1 MLYVYFPWIDHTVLQ
16 ALVWAGNIRYKIT
29 NNRDFS
35 LLQPVVRD
43 FMEKTAVSNVTIIV
57 TRRPNVIDL
66 QEIATEDVNQDG
78 QGSPVMMVML
88 WHRRPRRRPLL
99 WFTCIVKYR
108 NYMYSILF
116 IIESC
121 FSYIL
126 WHFLENWRFH
136 ILILY
141 IDAKYKL
148 DLLFVDF

>member
-1 MLYVYFPWIDHTVLQ
+1 MTTSHEFTQIDHTVLQ
-16 ALVWAGNIRYKIT
+16 AVVWAGNIKYMNT

-43 FMEKTAVSNVTIIV
+43 FMEKTAVNNVTTIV
-57 TRRPNVIDL
+57 TRRLNVIDL
-66 QEIATEDVNQDG
+66 QESATEDVNQDG
-78 QGSPVMMVML
+78 QGSPVLMVMF

-99 WFTCIVKYR
+99 SFTYILKWR

-126 WHFLENWRFH
+126 
-136 ILILY
+136 
-141 IDAKYKL
+141 
-148 DLLFVDF
+148 